1 MSIILS
7 GWCVPLG
14 LIMGYSN
21 LLLSAVISPVPLLL
35 TNMGL
40 LVDGLHLPFANH
52 LLCIT
57 GSLLLFSVRV
67 PAANFGRG
75 RFLCLFGLAL
85 RLFDFLGAAGLLL
98 LSSARAL
105 IADLS

>member
-1 MSIILS
+1 
-7 GWCVPLG
+7 
-14 LIMGYSN
+14 MGYSN
-21 LLLSAVISPVPLLL
+21 LPLSTAISPVLLSL
-35 TNMGL
+35 VNMGSL
-40 LVDGLHLPFANH
+40 ADRLYFPFANH

-85 RLFDFLGAAGLLL
+85 RLFDFLGAASLFL
-98 LSSARAL
+98 LSSIREL
-105 IADLS
+105 IANLN